1 VSAKLR
7 VLPLGGLG
15 EIGKNMTVVEHD
27 GRIIVV
33 DVGLRFPTPEMVGI
47 DLVLPDFSYLRERAG
62 EIEAIV
68 VTHGHEDHLGA
79 LPWVLREL
87 EKSNPSVLPP
97 VYGGAL
103 TMAMARSKLEEHKLR
118 DVELSDVAP
127 GEVLELGPFSMEM
140 VHMTHSI
147 PDSSAVALGT
157 ELGTVLITGDYKFDQ
172 TPVDGPPADVSR
184 LAELGREGV
193 LLLCGDSTNVDREG
207 FSPSESVVGRHLEEV
222 FARCEGRIVVT
233 SFASNIHRV
242 QQVVDAAEALG
253 RKVAL
258 VGRSMRKNV
267 GIGRTLGHIEVPD
280 GMLVGP
286 REIEDFADDRI
297 VIISTGSQGEPLSAL
312 RRMAYRDH
320 PQVQLRRGDTVVFSA
335 TPVPGNERAVN
346 ETIDRLYHIGCQV
359 VTPRDAPVH
368 ASGHGYA
375 EEVKLMLNLVQPRY
389 VMPFHG
395 DFKRLRLHSQL
406 AEAVGIAP
414 EDIFQGDNGLPL
426 DLDARG
432 ARFGEHE
439 QSGMVFVDG
448 VEIGDM
454 ADVALRDRRMLSADG
469 IFIVVATI
477 AEQDGRSVAD
487 PEVIFRGVPFLDEAG
502 KLVEKIRATVEESL
516 QRAAEEEIRE
526 VDLIQQT
533 LHDDLAQLVYD
544 RLKRRP
550 MVLPV
555 VVEV

>member
-1 VSAKLR
+1 MSAKVR

-27 GRIIVV
+27 DRILVV

-47 DLVLPDFSYLRERAG
+47 DLVLPDFSYLRERARD
-62 EIEAIV
+62 IEAIV

-87 EKSNPSVLPP
+87 GRHGETPP
-97 VYGGAL
+97 VFGGPL

-118 DVELSDVAP
+118 DVELNDVAP
-127 GEVLELGPFSMEM
+127 GDAFDLGPFELEM
-140 VHMTHSI
+140 IHMTHSI
-147 PDSSAVALGT
+147 PDSSAVAIGT

-172 TPVDGPPADVSR
+172 TPVDGQPADISR

-193 LLLCGDSTNVDREG
+193 LLLCGDSTNVDRDG
-207 FSPSESVVGRHLEEV
+207 FSPSESVVGPHLQEV

-242 QQVVDAAEALG
+242 QQVVDAAHELG

-267 GIGRTLGHIEVPD
+267 GIGRSLDHIEVPE

-286 REIEDFADDRI
+286 REIDDLPDERI

-346 ETIDRLYHIGCQV
+346 ETIDRLYHIGCHV
-359 VTPRDAPVH
+359 VTPREAPVH

-375 EEVKLMLNLVQPRY
+375 EEVKLMLNLTQPRY

-395 DFKRLRLHSQL
+395 DFKRLRLHAQL
-406 AEAVGIAP
+406 AQDVGIPP
-414 EDIFQGDNGLPL
+414 EDTFQGENGLPL
-426 DLDARG
+426 DIDERG
-432 ARFGEHE
+432 ARFGAAE
-439 QSGMVFVDG
+439 QSGMIFVDG

-469 IFIVVATI
+469 IFIVVVTI

-487 PEVIFRGVPFLDEAG
+487 PEVIVRGVPFRDEADE
-502 KLVEKIRATVEESL
+502 LV
-516 QRAAEEEIRE
+516 EEIRSTVE
-526 VDLIQQT
+526 DTGERAAKDRISETDVVQDM
-533 LHDDLAQLVYD
+533 LHDDMAKLVYD